1 MIFQEVK
8 EIFSENAIKC
18 GSHKKILSD
27 LRLFDQEMDIDT
39 LKLINFLDKG
49 IELTFELSTKND
61 LIINLPQFYPF
72 KVPEIYIVDLN
83 KNQKVCFK
91 EFINKKRNKNVN
103 KKTIFNKL
111 DNMFIQDIPSINLVE
126 VLEEIMNI
134 LKFFKLG
141 WFSNN

>member
-1 MIFQEVK
+1 MIFQEVE
-8 EIFSENAIKC
+8 EIFSENSIKC

-39 LKLINFLDKG
+39 LKSLNFLEKG

-72 KVPEIYIVDLN
+72 KIPEIHILDLN
-83 KNQKVCFK
+83 NNKKTEFR
-91 EFINKKRNKNVN
+91 EFIRKKRNKNIN
-103 KKTIFNKL
+103 KDIIFNKL
-111 DNMFIQDIPSINLVE
+111 DKMFIEDIPAINLVS

-134 LKFFKLG
+134 LKHFKIG
-141 WFSNN
+141 WFSKN